1 MALRMT
7 TTQVTTKMA
16 KRKPN
21 VTMRSSPKRA
31 TNIRPK
37 LPLPKELLLHMHS
50 LMLKSRVLEERLIK
64 IYKVGESF
72 FWIGAPGEE
81 AFGVP
86 LGLLVHKG
94 QGPEYAYLHM
104 HYRATP
110 TMVAMGMPMID
121 SI

>member
-1 MALRMT
+1 MLGGGKRMALRMT
-7 TTQVTTKMA
+7 TTQVTKMA
-16 KRKPN
+16 KKKIGTAAPLG
-21 VTMRSSPKRA
+21 SSPKRA

-81 AFGVP
+81 AWGVP
-86 LGLLVHKG
+86 LGLLTKKG
-94 QGPEYAYLHM
+94 RGPTHDYLHL
-104 HYRATP
+104 
-110 TMVAMGMPMID
+110 
-121 SI
+121 